1 MLTITLVLL
10 IVTLLLGVPVPLAFF
25 GTAMLLFFSSGDYQL
40 SFLLSSG
47 VSKAS
52 TTLLFAIPLFIM
64 GGGIMERGN
73 IGSQLISLVELAVK
87 RVKGG
92 LGIVGVVAS
101 ALFGSVTGSAC
112 ATISCIGTIMFPK
125 LANAGIP
132 RGHAAALMANASI
145 LGMLIPPSGIMILYA
160 WLSGQSVL
168 ACFLSTVIPG
178 ILLATLLSVINVI
191 LLRNNPNVK
200 EVELTVKKPGE
211 TLKRWKDAAPALMMP
226 VIVLGGIYSG
236 VMTPTEAAG
245 VAVIYSIPVG
255 MFIYKGLN
263 FRNLKESII
272 SSETTT
278 GVIMFMLICVM
289 VLSRIYIM
297 EDVPSRIL
305 NMLRSIS
312 DNKLVILFVLNIF
325 MVIIGMIMDDT
336 SAVLLCT
343 PILVPVVT
351 QLGISP
357 IHFAAILG
365 VNLGLGNITPPCAPL
380 LYLGGRLGGAP
391 INEMMKPAMTM
402 IIFGWIPCLLITTY
416 VPQVATF
423 LPELILGI
431 K

>member
-10 IVTLLLGVPVPLAFF
+10 ILTLLLGVPVPLAFF
-25 GTAMLLFFSSGDYQL
+25 GTAMLLFFASGDYQL

-47 VSKAS
+47 ISKAS
-52 TTLLFAIPLFIM
+52 TILLFAIPLFIM

-178 ILLATLLSVINVI
+178 ILLATLLSIINVI
-191 LLRNNPNVK
+191 LLRNDPNVK
-200 EVELTVKKPGE
+200 EVELTEKKPGE

-236 VMTPTEAAG
+236 VMTPTEAAA

-263 FRNLKESII
+263 IRNLKESIV
-272 SSETTT
+272 SSATTT

-312 DNKLVILFVLNIF
+312 ENKLVILFVLNIF

-391 INEMMKPAMTM
+391 INEMIPAMTM
-402 IIFGWIPCLLITTY
+402 IIFGWIPTLLLTTY
-416 VPQVATF
+416 VPGLATF
-423 LPELILGI
+423 LPDLILGI

>member
-1 MLTITLVLL
+1 MLFLSLIMLL
-10 IVTLLLGVPVPLAFF
+10 VTLLIGVPVPLVFF
-25 GTAMLLFFSSGDYQL
+25 GTAMLLFFASGSYEL

-47 VSKAS
+47 VNKAS

-64 GGGIMERGN
+64 AGGIMQRGN
-73 IGSQLISLVELAVK
+73 IGSQLISLVELGVG
-87 RVKGG
+87 RIKGG
-92 LGIVGVVAS
+92 LGVVGVVAS
-101 ALFGSVTGSAC
+101 AMFGSVTGSAC

-125 LANAGIP
+125 LKASGIP

-178 ILLATLLSVINVI
+178 ITLAVLLSIINVV

-200 EVELTVKKPGE
+200 TGDPVLRAPGE
-211 TLKRWKDAAPALMMP
+211 ALRRWKSAAPALLMP
-226 VIVLGGIYSG
+226 VLVLGGIYSG
-236 VMTPTEAAG
+236 MMTPTEAAG
-245 VAVIYSIPVG
+245 VSVIYAIPIG
-255 MFIYKGLN
+255 MFVYKGLT
-263 FRNLKESII
+263 LKSLRESLID
-272 SSETTT
+272 SATTT

-289 VLSRIYIM
+289 ILSRIYIM

-305 NMLRSIS
+305 DVLRSLS
-312 DNKLVILFVLNIF
+312 ENKYVILFILNVF
-325 MVIIGMIMDDT
+325 MIIIGMLMDDT

-343 PILVPVVT
+343 PILVPVVI
-351 QLGISP
+351 QIGVSP

-380 LYLGGRLGGAP
+380 LYLGGRLGDAP
-391 INEMMKPAMTM
+391 INEMMRPALTM
-402 IIFGWIPCLLITTY
+402 IAFGWIPCLALTTY
-416 VPQVATF
+416 CPIVATF

>member
-1 MLTITLVLL
+1 MLIITLVLL
-10 IVTLLLGVPVPLAFF
+10 IVTLVLGVPVPLAFF

-47 VSKAS
+47 ISKAS

-64 GGGIMERGN
+64 GGGIMEKGN

-87 RVKGG
+87 RIKGG
-92 LGIVGVVAS
+92 IGVAGVIAS

-125 LANAGIP
+125 FADNGIP

-145 LGMLIPPSGIMILYA
+145 LGMLIPPSGVMILYA

-168 ACFLSTVIPG
+168 ACFLATVIPG
-178 ILLATLLSVINVI
+178 VLLMILLSIINVV

-200 EVELTVKKPGE
+200 EVSMVKNKPGE
-211 TLKRWKDAAPALMMP
+211 TLVRWKNAFPALMMP

-245 VAVIYSIPVG
+245 VAVIYAIPVG
-255 MFIYKGLN
+255 MFVYKGLT
-263 FRNLKESII
+263 FKNLKESII
-272 SSETTT
+272 SSATTT

-289 VLSRIYIM
+289 ILSRIYIM

-305 NMLRSIS
+305 NVLRSIS
-312 DNKLVILFVLNIF
+312 DDKYVILFVLNIF
-325 MVIIGMIMDDT
+325 MIIIGMLMDDT

-343 PILVPVVT
+343 PILVPVVI

-380 LYLGGRLGGAP
+380 LYLAGRLGNAP
-391 INEMMKPAMTM
+391 INEMMRPAMIM
-402 IIFGWIPCLLITTY
+402 IIFGWIPCLLLTTY
-416 VPQVATF
+416 IPEMATL
-423 LPELILGI
+423 LPNLILGI

>member
-1 MLTITLVLL
+1 
-10 IVTLLLGVPVPLAFF
+10 
-25 GTAMLLFFSSGDYQL
+25 
-40 SFLLSSG
+40 
-47 VSKAS
+47 
-52 TTLLFAIPLFIM
+52 
-64 GGGIMERGN
+64 
-73 IGSQLISLVELAVK
+73 
-87 RVKGG
+87 
-92 LGIVGVVAS
+92 
-101 ALFGSVTGSAC
+101 
-112 ATISCIGTIMFPK
+112 
-125 LANAGIP
+125 
-132 RGHAAALMANASI
+132 
-145 LGMLIPPSGIMILYA
+145 
-160 WLSGQSVL
+160 
-168 ACFLSTVIPG
+168 
-178 ILLATLLSVINVI
+178 
-191 LLRNNPNVK
+191 
-200 EVELTVKKPGE
+200 
-211 TLKRWKDAAPALMMP
+211 
-226 VIVLGGIYSG
+226 
-236 VMTPTEAAG
+236 
-245 VAVIYSIPVG
+245 

-272 SSETTT
+272 SSATTT

-305 NMLRSIS
+305 NILRSIS

>member
-10 IVTLLLGVPVPLAFF
+10 ILTLLLGVPVPLAFF
-25 GTAMLLFFSSGDYQL
+25 GTAMLLFFASGDYQL

-47 VSKAS
+47 ISKAS

-178 ILLATLLSVINVI
+178 ILLATLLSIINVI
-191 LLRNNPNVK
+191 LLRNDPNVK
-200 EVELTVKKPGE
+200 EVELTEKKPGE

-236 VMTPTEAAG
+236 VMTPTEAAA

-263 FRNLKESII
+263 IRNLKESIV
-272 SSETTT
+272 SSATTT

-312 DNKLVILFVLNIF
+312 ENKLVILFVLNIF

-391 INEMMKPAMTM
+391 INEMMRPAMTM
-402 IIFGWIPCLLITTY
+402 IIFGWIPTLLLTTY
-416 VPQVATF
+416 VPGLATF
-423 LPELILGI
+423 LPDLILGI